1 LGFAEEFKPYGI
13 AANSL
18 WPRTTIATAAVRNVL
33 GGADMMRRSR
43 DPRIV
48 ADAAYAIVT
57 RPSKQCTGRFF
68 IDDEV
73 LAEEG
78 ITDLSVYGGV
88 EGELQTDLFL

>member
-1 LGFAEEFKPYGI
+1 
-13 AANSL
+13 
-18 WPRTTIATAAVRNVL
+18 VL
-33 GGADMMRRSR
+33 GGDGMMRRSR

-78 ITDLSVYGGV
+78 ITDFSVYGGV